1 MPAERLLLAML
12 ALLLGMA
19 NLLPG
24 EMMEWN
30 RHAIAEGQ
38 WWRLW
43 TGQFCHWSA
52 LHLAGNLA
60 AIGAITLITGQ
71 AIRRW
76 LCALPL
82 LAPLLSLFLLAVTP
96 ALTHYRGL
104 SGLVGVLI
112 VGAAL
117 DGGTIGRLLGLGYLA
132 KLGFDA
138 LYGGSSP
145 LLPDGIATTWQAHL
159 GGMLLGVTTA
169 AALRYRHSG
178 RISGS

>member
-1 MPAERLLLAML
+1 MPVERMLLATLVVLL
-12 ALLLGMA
+12 AAA

-24 EMMEWN
+24 EAMEWN
-30 RHAIAEGQ
+30 REAFGEGQ

-60 AIGAITLITGQ
+60 AVGAIALITGRRIQ
-71 AIRRW
+71 RW
-76 LCALPL
+76 LSALPL
-82 LAPLLSLFLLAVTP
+82 LAPLLSLFLLAAAP

-104 SGLVGVLI
+104 SGLVGALI

-117 DGGTIGRLLGLGYLA
+117 EGGAIGRLLGLAYLA

-138 LYGGSSP
+138 MRGGSSP
-145 LLPDGIATTWQAHL
+145 LLPEGISTTWQAHL
-159 GGMLLGVTTA
+159 GGILLGIATA
-169 AALRYRHSG
+169 AALRYRRAG
-178 RISGS
+178 RLSGS

>member
-1 MPAERLLLAML
+1 MPAERALLAALVML
-12 ALLLGMA
+12 VASA

-24 EMMEWN
+24 EAVEWS
-30 RHAIAEGQ
+30 RSAIGEGQ

-43 TGQFCHWSA
+43 TGQFCHWSP

-60 AIGAITLITGQ
+60 AVGAITLITGQ
-71 AIRRW
+71 GIRRW

-82 LAPLLSLFLLAVTP
+82 AAPLLSLFLLASAP

-117 DGGTIGRLLGLGYLA
+117 DGGIIGRLLGLGYLA
-132 KLGFDA
+132 RLGFDA
-138 LYGGSSP
+138 VSGSHSP

-159 GGMLLGVTTA
+159 GGILLGVVTA
-169 AALRYRHSG
+169 AGLRWGHAG
-178 RISGS
+178 RRSGS